1 MNEYRIS
8 LTRRA
13 KDDIIDM
20 AAGIRMCRKVGEAVR
35 VGETVA
41 VLYTS
46 DESRIADAE
55 ARFVSALRYSDEK
68 PQKRAHILGVIRGDE
83 IEET

>member
-1 MNEYRIS
+1 MQLGAGRK
-8 LTRRA
+8 T

-20 AAGIRMCRKVGEAVR
+20 AAGIRMYRKVGEGVR
-35 VGETVA
+35 TGETVA

-46 DESRIADAE
+46 DESRLADAKK
-55 ARFVSALRYSDEK
+55 RFVSALRYSDEK
-68 PQKRAHILGVIRGDE
+68 SQRRAHILGVIRGDE